1 MTVYADYQRLRL
13 AYNMSQLPPHHATA
27 QRYADGLRDARA
39 DDQRWASRI
48 AANITSL
55 ARRKQVD
62 PLHIRSFYRV
72 LLSIQSA
79 WGVLHQSIDD
89 IARKAV
95 ATAYTTWTA
104 SIGGGVL
111 KSIRLYRDSRHIGRS
126 QYLYLDTAVHAR
138 VRAAFRLDR
147 IQTNGSMFRMNHGRF
162 GTTPT
167 SDCPCCPGVEESI
180 SHIINDCP
188 LYSLH
193 RAIISRIASVPI
205 GPMFINF
212 ILGGGATTHTT
223 AITSANIT
231 ERRRELRLTGDFLVS
246 ILVTRGVPPR

>member
-1 MTVYADYQRLRL
+1 MIVYADYQRLRL
-13 AYNMSQLPPHHATA
+13 AYNMSQLPARHATA
-27 QRYADGLRDARA
+27 RRYTDGLRDVRA
-39 DDQRWASRI
+39 DDLYWAARI
-48 AANITSL
+48 ARNVTSP
-55 ARRKQVD
+55 ARRDQAD
-62 PLHIRSFYRV
+62 PLYIRSFYRI

-104 SIGGGVL
+104 STGGAVL

-126 QYLYLDTAVHAR
+126 HYLYLDTAVHAR

-147 IQTNGSMFRMNHGRF
+147 IQTNGSMFRMNRGRI

-167 SDCPCCPGVEESI
+167 PDCPCCPGVEESI
-180 SHIINDCP
+180 PHIINDCP

-193 RAIISRIASVPI
+193 RTIISRIASVPI
-205 GPMFINF
+205 GPLFTNF
-212 ILGGGATTHTT
+212 VLGG
-223 AITSANIT
+223 AITNASLQDECRHHRT
-231 ERRRELRLTGDFLVS
+231 S
-246 ILVTRGVPPR
+246 PRASSHW